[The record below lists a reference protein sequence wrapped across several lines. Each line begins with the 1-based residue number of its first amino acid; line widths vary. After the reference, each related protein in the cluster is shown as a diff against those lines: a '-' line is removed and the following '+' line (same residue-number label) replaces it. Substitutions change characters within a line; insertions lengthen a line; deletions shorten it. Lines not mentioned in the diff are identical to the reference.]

1 MYHMNVTEKDLVIVR
16 GINDEF
22 FKENFS
28 NLCISFGGDPKAI
41 PAQDAYYVGLYLGA
55 PVSAITYIGIV
66 SEVYRYEGGADFY
79 LKSIIRLDEALDPG
93 HAIRKHEYWH
103 LSDFGLDKY
112 LTETLRAATIN
123 LNA

>member
-1 MYHMNVTEKDLVIVR
+1 MEHMNVKEKDLVIVR

-22 FKENFS
+22 FKANFS

-55 PVSAITYIGIV
+55 PVSAITHIGIV
-66 SEVYRYEGGADFY
+66 SEIDRYEEGADFY
-79 LKSIIRLDEALDPG
+79 LKSIIRLNKAMDPG

-103 LSDFGLDKY
+103 LSDFGLDES
-112 LTETLRAATIN
+112 LIETLREATLN

>member
-1 MYHMNVTEKDLVIVR
+1 MEHMNVTEKDLVIVR

-41 PAQDAYYVGLYLGA
+41 PAKDAYYVGLYLGA
-55 PVSAITYIGIV
+55 PVSAITHIGIV
-66 SEVYRYEGGADFY
+66 SEIERYEGGADFY
-79 LKSIIRLDEALDPG
+79 LKSIIKLDEAFEPD

-103 LSDFGLDKY
+103 LSDFRLNES
-112 LTETLRAATIN
+112 LMEIFRVVTLN
-123 LNA
+123 LNV